1 MSSYTLRVLE
11 RTDDGGVLKFV
22 CVDDGD
28 TTIYTSA
35 STGATPTP
43 GSSLTGISS
52 TVLQV
57 LQLPL
62 LAEGDDTPGVYVACG
77 SAMATW
83 GGCALYRSTD
93 GSTTFSEI
101 AQITKRS
108 TMGVMTDLPNN
119 WPGGNTVD
127 PGGVTVRLMGAGELE
142 SISHALLLAGGNL
155 ALIGDE
161 VIQFKTATLTDTLT
175 YQLTGLLRGR
185 LGTESAI
192 GTQAIGDR
200 FVLLDDAVTR
210 VDSPLSLLGRE
221 VTYRAVSLGN
231 AVTAGA
237 DVDSTETQTSLL
249 PLDPVDLRCY
259 STGSAYVATW
269 KRRTRIPSQWAN
281 GADVPLG
288 EASER
293 YRVRVSFGPDY
304 DVDTEVTD
312 TTVTFGTGTE
322 YSGHTL
328 EVQQVSDR
336 VGLGN
341 TASISIG

>member
-43 GSSLTGISS
+43 ASSLTGIGS
-52 TVLQV
+52 TVLEV
-57 LQLPL
+57 LQIPL
-62 LAEGDDTPGVYVACG
+62 LAEGDDTPGIYVAAG
-77 SAMATW
+77 SAQASW

-93 GSTTFSEI
+93 GGTTFAEVEH
-101 AQITKRS
+101 ITKRA
-108 TMGVMTDLPNN
+108 TMGVIQDLPNT
-119 WPGGNTVD
+119 WRGGNTVD
-127 PGGVTVRLMGAGELE
+127 PGGVTVQLMGAGDLE
-142 SISHALLLAGGNL
+142 SVTHALLLAGSNL
-155 ALIGDE
+155 ALIGNE
-161 VIQFKTATLTDTLT
+161 MIQFKTATLVGTLR

-192 GTQAIGDR
+192 GTQVIGDR
-200 FVLLDDAVTR
+200 FILLDDAVAR
-210 VDSPLSLLGRE
+210 VDSPLALLGRT
-221 VTYRAVSLGN
+221 VIYRSVSLGN
-231 AVTAGA
+231 ATTAGA
-237 DVDSTETQTSLL
+237 DVSTTETQTSLL

-259 STGSAYVATW
+259 SNGSAYVASW

-281 GADVPLG
+281 GADVPLS

-293 YRVRVSFGPDY
+293 YRVRVSFGPTY
-304 DVDTEVTD
+304 DVDTEVT
-312 TTVTFGTGTE
+312 TTSATFGTGTNF
-322 YSGHTL
+322 SGYTL
-328 EVQQVSDR
+328 TVQQVSDR